1 MKGGPSVEQ
10 WNQLIVSF
18 SSIDTSIID
27 YVNYALFEV
36 GALGTEVKYAQDYLE
51 NHPNLFGEIPL
62 DLPNS
67 YLEHPVEVLGYFE
80 EIPSKEKIEDI
91 KLILSMYEKE
101 TFEIRVESIKNENWQ
116 QNWMKYYE
124 KERISRHLVIVPA
137 WQEYKTKADEHV
149 IILDPGVAFGTGNHP
164 TTQLGGQALSIFMQ
178 GGERVLDVGTG
189 SGILS
194 FIASALGASQVEG
207 YDLDPQAVSSAKDN
221 LELQKDSRILKL
233 IAEDA
238 IKFGENDLMKGVNG
252 PFDIIVANILP
263 HILVNMLEDAYRE
276 LTQEGYLIL
285 GGILETKGPE
295 IEAALDKYNFK
306 VIQKNQLGEW
316 LGYIAKKGDID

>member
-1 MKGGPSVEQ
+1 MEQ

-27 YVNYALFEV
+27 YVNYALFEI

-51 NHPNLFGEIPL
+51 NHPNLFGEIPM
-62 DLPNS
+62 DLPTS
-67 YLEHPVEVLGYFE
+67 YIEHPVEVLGYFE
-80 EIPSKEKIEDI
+80 LEPDQEQLEQIQQ
-91 KLILSMYEKE
+91 LLSIYGDE
-101 TFEIRVESIKNENWQ
+101 TFELRVESIQNENWQ
-116 QNWMKYYE
+116 QNWMKYYQ

-137 WQEYKTKADEHV
+137 WQDYEAKSEEHV
-149 IILDPGVAFGTGNHP
+149 IVLDPGVAFGTGNHP
-164 TTQLGGQALSIFMQ
+164 TTQLGGQALSIYMQ

-194 FIASALGASQVEG
+194 FIAGALGATYIEG
-207 YDLDPQAVSSAKDN
+207 YDLDPQAVSSAREN
-221 LELQKDSRILKL
+221 LALQTEPNIKQL
-233 IAEDA
+233 IQSKSIIFA
-238 IKFGENDLMKGVNG
+238 ENDLMKGVTG

-276 LTQEGYLIL
+276 LTEEGYLIL
-285 GGILETKGPE
+285 GGILEEKGPE
-295 IEAALDKYNFK
+295 IELALTEANFK

-316 LGYIAKKGDID
+316 LGYVAQKGDID

>member
-1 MKGGPSVEQ
+1 MEQ

-27 YVNYALFEV
+27 YVNYALFEI

-51 NHPNLFGEIPL
+51 NHPNLFGEIPI
-62 DLPNS
+62 DLPIS
-67 YLEHPVEVLGYFE
+67 YIEHPVEVLGYFE
-80 EIPSKEKIEDI
+80 QEPNQEQLTQIQQLLSIYED
-91 KLILSMYEKE
+91 E
-101 TFEIRVESIKNENWQ
+101 TFELHVESIKNENWQ
-116 QNWMKYYE
+116 QNWMKYYQ

-137 WQEYKTKADEHV
+137 WQEYDAKSDEQV
-149 IILDPGVAFGTGNHP
+149 IVLDPGVAFGTGNHP
-164 TTQLGGQALSIFMQ
+164 TTQLGGQALSIYMQ

-194 FIASALGASQVEG
+194 FIAAALGATYIEG
-207 YDLDPQAVSSAKDN
+207 YDLDPQAVSSAREN
-221 LELQKDSRILKL
+221 LALQKEPNIQQL
-233 IAEDA
+233 IQSES
-238 IKFGENDLMKGVNG
+238 IIFGENDLMKGVTG

-276 LTQEGYLIL
+276 LTEEGYLIL
-285 GGILETKGPE
+285 GGILEEKGHE
-295 IEAALDKYNFK
+295 IEVALKDAHFK

-316 LGYIAKKGDID
+316 LGYVAQKGDID